1 MVNLQLKLFTLWCCV
16 AICFFGCKPVQQ
28 NSSSAIN
35 QYQYSSQK
43 KAVAAN
49 GMVVS
54 AHPLASAVGIA
65 VMKKGGNAFDASIA
79 TQLALAVVYP
89 AAGNLGGGGFMVAQ
103 QANGNMMAL
112 DYREMA
118 PAAAHRDLYL
128 DAKGDVQAD
137 KAMNGHL
144 SSGVPGT
151 VAGLFQ
157 TLPYAKL
164 SFTQLVQPAIDLA
177 EKGFKITAAEA
188 RALNS
193 IQADLKKYNTT
204 TPVFVKANAWKEGDT
219 LVQTDLA
226 ATLRRIQKEGAK
238 GFYEGETAKLVVAEM
253 QRGGGIITEKDLK
266 AYRAIWRTPHTFM
279 YKNYKVVSMPPPS
292 SGGILLHQMLKMVE
306 DQPLSGWGFLSPQA
320 VQVMVEAERRAYAD
334 RAKYIGDPDF
344 YTVPT
349 ATITSDAYLQNRMK
363 DFIPGVAGS
372 SQHTSWGAVKESEET
387 THISIIDASGNAVA
401 VTTTLNNSYGSKTV
415 VGGAGFLLNDEM
427 DDFSAKPG
435 VPNMYGA
442 IGGEANAIAPGK
454 RMLSSMTP
462 TLVLQNNKPFLV
474 VGTPGGTTIPTSVF
488 QTIVNVIDF
497 SLNTEDAVNKP
508 KFHHQWLPD
517 VVDMERNFPTATRQ
531 ALEKMGYKLR
541 ERGAIGRTEVIKVL
555 PDGRFEGVAD
565 TRGDDSAAGF

>member
-1 MVNLQLKLFTLWCCV
+1 
-16 AICFFGCKPVQQ
+16 
-28 NSSSAIN
+28 
-35 QYQYSSQK
+35 
-43 KAVAAN
+43 
-49 GMVVS
+49 MVVS
-54 AHPLASAVGIA
+54 AHPLASTVGMQ
-65 VMKKGGNAFDASIA
+65 VMQKGGNAFDAVIA
-79 TQLALAVVYP
+79 TQLALAVVFP
-89 AAGNLGGGGFMVAQ
+89 NAGNLGGGGFLVAQ
-103 QANGNMMAL
+103 QSNGELMAL

-128 DAKGDVQAD
+128 DAKGEVQAD

-164 SFTQLVQPAIDLA
+164 PFEQLIQPAIDLA
-177 EKGFKITAAEA
+177 EGGFAITAAEA
-188 RALNS
+188 RSLNN
-193 IQADLKKYNTT
+193 IQADLKKYNTAM
-204 TPVFVKANAWKEGDT
+204 PVFVKTTPWEEGDT
-219 LVQTDLA
+219 LVQKDLA
-226 ATLRRIQKEGAK
+226 QTLRRIQKDGAA
-238 GFYEGETAKLVVAEM
+238 GFYEGETAKLVVEEM
-253 QRGGGIITEKDLK
+253 KRGGGIITEKDLK

-279 YKNYKVVSMPPPS
+279 YKNYKIVSMPPPS

-306 DQPLSGWGFLSPQA
+306 DKPLSTWGFLAPQS

-334 RAKYIGDPDF
+334 RAQYIGDPDF
-344 YTVPT
+344 YAVPT
-349 ATITSDAYLQNRMK
+349 ATITSDAYLKGRMK
-363 DFIPGVAGS
+363 DFVPGVAGS
-372 SQHTSWGAVKESEET
+372 SQNVSWGQVKESEET
-387 THISIIDASGNAVA
+387 THISITDAQGNAVA

-462 TLVLQNNKPFLV
+462 TLVLQNGKPFLV
-474 VGTPGGTTIPTSVF
+474 IGTPGGTTIPTSVF

-497 SLNTEDAVNKP
+497 SMNTEDAVNKP

-517 VVDMERNFPTATRQ
+517 QIDIERTFPQATRD
-531 ALEKMGYKLR
+531 ALQKMGYKLR

-555 PDGRFEGVAD
+555 PDGRFEGIAD
-565 TRGDDSAAGF
+565 SRGDDSAAGF